1 MQDAIAEYHNQ
12 ELSLQNLKDIT
23 NIIVY
28 YCQLSGHPSA
38 TAYIPPQ
45 DLSSNKVQIN
55 IVFGTFRKSN
65 Y

>member
-1 MQDAIAEYHNQ
+1 M
-12 ELSLQNLKDIT
+12 T

-38 TAYIPPQ
+38 TAYIPQQ

>member
-1 MQDAIAEYHNQ
+1 MIA
-12 ELSLQNLKDIT
+12 
-23 NIIVY
+23 Y
-28 YCQLSGHPSA
+28 YCQLSGYPSA

-55 IVFGTFRKSN
+55 IAFGTFRKSN